1 MDIAIILETPRRK
14 VQPAEL
20 ETFAQI
26 ALRNVA
32 LIARQE
38 EINGKTLLWE
48 EGKELPK

>member
-20 ETFAQI
+20 EAFAQI

-32 LIARQE
+32 LILRQE
-38 EINGKTLLWE
+38 EINRKNFALGRD
-48 EGKELPK
+48 KELPK